1 VTREQRPLPTR
12 TTRFNGPAFR
22 AWWQSLTPEEQQPFK
37 DKARWEQMSLT
48 AVIAEWW
55 PDVWADFKVTS

>member
-1 VTREQRPLPTR
+1 VTTQRGSDPTR

-22 AWWQSLTPEEQQPFK
+22 EWWQSLTADEQQPFK
-37 DKARWEQMSLT
+37 DKARWEQMALT

-55 PDVWADFKVTS
+55 PDVWADLKVTS